1 MAALRP
7 TAPLLALASLLLLL
21 VLIPGPAEAQ
31 QYFKKSE
38 LLGDM
43 FPTADRVEPVTLDVT
58 PADQRR
64 ARTDLGGRLPND
76 TYTLYRATTQGQTVG
91 WCLFD
96 DQLGQHEPITFGV
109 QLDPAG
115 TLVRIEVV
123 VYREDRGAEIRSRRF
138 RKQFEGK
145 SGGDPIRLGSDI
157 QAVSGATYSSR
168 SATVVARRAVFLA
181 SLLAPENVADASEDS
196 EP

>member
-1 MAALRP
+1 MAGFRSAATLLASVFLLLAALTP
-7 TAPLLALASLLLLL
+7 A
-21 VLIPGPAEAQ
+21 PAEAQ

-43 FPTADRVEPVTLDVT
+43 FPTAERVEPVTLQVT

-64 ARTDLGGRLPND
+64 ARAELGGRVPNEA
-76 TYTLYRATTQGQTVG
+76 YTWYRATADGETVG

-96 DQLGQHEPITFGV
+96 DQLGQPEPITFGV

-123 VYREDRGAEIRSRRF
+123 TYREDRGAEIRSRRF
-138 RKQFEGK
+138 RRQFEGK
-145 SGGDPIRLGSDI
+145 GASDPIKLGSDI

-181 SLLAPENVADASEDS
+181 SLLVPDNVADASQEKG
-196 EP
+196 P